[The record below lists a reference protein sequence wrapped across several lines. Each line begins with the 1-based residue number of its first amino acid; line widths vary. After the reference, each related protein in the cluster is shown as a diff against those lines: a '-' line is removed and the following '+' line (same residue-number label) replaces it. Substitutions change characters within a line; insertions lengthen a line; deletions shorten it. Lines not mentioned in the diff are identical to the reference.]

1 MDILEQ
7 LKKEIEKADW
17 SKFLDNLDTEKQEQK
32 KDTDSEKR

>member
-17 SKFLDNLDTEKQEQK
+17 SRILDIMDTEKQEQEG
-32 KDTDSEKR
+32 DTDSEKR